1 MWSRTAPTTASFLV
15 FAMSNAVAQCDSLS
29 PPTRHRVS
37 IVAGFAGSQRRDL
50 AVSPATF
57 DGFGLSSTAA
67 YDHIGAR
74 TTISAGATWDRQ
86 HFRPQDGLISA
97 SEHVTQGSARV
108 GLVRRVA
115 GTDAWSASL
124 GAAAGL
130 SAVGTEHRY
139 SDPSGSHASFFAA
152 FATFGPAAILERRIA
167 GGSARF
173 DLDAPLAGVVDRGY
187 SATRT
192 NYSPFAVRPVGPNE
206 LRGFDGVASYS
217 SSPTRRVGIVYAYR
231 LSLVNY
237 RDAQPLRA
245 AAQSLSIGLVRRFG
259 GGER

>member
-1 MWSRTAPTTASFLV
+1 MTASFLV
-15 FAMSNAVAQCDSLS
+15 FAMSNAAAQRDTLV
-29 PPTRHRVS
+29 PPSRDRAS
-37 IVAGFAGSQRRDL
+37 IVAGFAGSQHRDL

-57 DGFGLSSTAA
+57 AGFGYSSTAT
-67 YDHIGAR
+67 YDRVRAR
-74 TTISAGATWDRQ
+74 TMISASVTWDTQR
-86 HFRPQDGLISA
+86 FRPQGGLISA
-97 SEHVTQGSARV
+97 SERVTQGSARL

-115 GTDAWSASL
+115 GADAWSASL
-124 GAAAGL
+124 GASAGI

-152 FATFGPAAILERRIA
+152 FATFGPTAIFQRRIA

-187 SATRT
+187 SANRAD
-192 NYSPFAVRPVGPNE
+192 YSPFALRRIGPNE

-217 SSPTRRVGIVYAYR
+217 SSPTRRVGVVCAYR
-231 LSLVNY
+231 LALMSY

-245 AAQSLSIGLVRRFG
+245 AAQSLSIGLVRRFAG
-259 GGER
+259 AGR